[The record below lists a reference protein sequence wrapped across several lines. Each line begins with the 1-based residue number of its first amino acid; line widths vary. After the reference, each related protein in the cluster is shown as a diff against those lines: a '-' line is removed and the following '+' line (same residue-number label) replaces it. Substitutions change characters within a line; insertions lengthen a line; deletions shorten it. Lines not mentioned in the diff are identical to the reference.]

1 MADYNSIYTG
11 EQIDT
16 AIGKAHEHS
25 NKATLDATTAS
36 FTAAEKSK
44 LEGITEGANVNV
56 QPDWNQA
63 TTTED
68 DFIKNKPTIPAN
80 ISDLNDDSN
89 FVESTDVTNIVKL
102 TQTQYND
109 LNPKSATTLYLI
121 IEEV

>member
-44 LEGITEGANVNV
+44 LEGIT
-56 QPDWNQA
+56 D
-63 TTTED
+63 
-68 DFIKNKPTIPAN
+68 IPEN

-121 IEEV
+121 EEV